1 MQGDPRI
8 LELLNQHLTFEL
20 TAVNQYFLNSRMCA
34 NWGYER
40 LAKRH
45 REIAMEEMRDTE
57 ELIDRILYLDG
68 HPNLQRLGTVR
79 TGETAIEQIRLALEL
94 ERTAVANLNGYVAT
108 CTEVGDQGTREF
120 LAAMIAEEERHV
132 DCWETQLVTIDQI
145 GESPVPGPA
154 GPRLGRGGQGRLGV
168 LGQQLLDQRA
178 AAPAG
183 DRRRR
188 SGARPRR
195 GRRLRPR
202 SPRGSPRR

>member
-94 ERTAVANLNGYVAT
+94 ERTAVA
-108 CTEVGDQGTREF
+108 
-120 LAAMIAEEERHV
+120 LAASG
-132 DCWETQLVTIDQI
+132 W
-145 GESPVPGPA
+145 PA
-154 GPRLGRGGQGRLGV
+154 
-168 LGQQLLDQRA
+168 
-178 AAPAG
+178 
-183 DRRRR
+183 
-188 SGARPRR
+188 AR
-195 GRRLRPR
+195 
-202 SPRGSPRR
+202 

>member
-34 NWGYER
+34 NWGYQR

-68 HPNLQRLGTVR
+68 LPNLQRLGTVKV
-79 TGETAIEQIRLALEL
+79 GETVIEQIRLAVEL
-94 ERTAVANLNGYVAT
+94 ERAAVANLDGYVVT
-108 CTEVGDQGTREF
+108 CNEVGDQGTREF

-132 DCWETQLVTIDQI
+132 DWWETQLVTIDQI
-145 GESPVPGPA
+145 GEA
-154 GPRLGRGGQGRLGV
+154 LYLA
-168 LGQQLLDQRA
+168 QQVRD
-178 AAPAG
+178 
-183 DRRRR
+183 
-188 SGARPRR
+188 
-195 GRRLRPR
+195 
-202 SPRGSPRR
+202 